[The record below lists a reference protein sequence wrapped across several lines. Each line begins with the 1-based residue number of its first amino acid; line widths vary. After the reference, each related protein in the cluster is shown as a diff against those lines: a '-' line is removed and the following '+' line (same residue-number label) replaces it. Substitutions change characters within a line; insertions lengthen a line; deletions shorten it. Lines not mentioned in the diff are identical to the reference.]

1 LALSAKELE
10 ELNREEIS
18 PEALAELNDEAPTS
32 DVGPFASGYKLP
44 PPKIGVDPAFRDDV
58 ATQMSRSALEAQRLG
73 DGGREGQR
81 RGGGELARAV
91 SSRMVHNA
99 SAGYSD
105 EAAGVPGGILGAIRA
120 TSANMGA
127 DPNAQF
133 DEFGIQVGGPAAM
146 AAAGGYQKDRDA
158 DRAEQADLAERHKTA
173 TALVDVGSAFA
184 PGGTARLAAQGL
196 GDSEATTAVGLGKDT
211 AKGLGAAAAT
221 KLLGW
226 GAGKAAGKV
235 GKAAADKA
243 APEVEEAPTLVQ
255 KAKAAMT
262 PETLRNVRAEQ
273 EIQGAVRVNG
283 RKLGE
288 VGVTRVNGAPLGA
301 VPTAPGGPVPVAPV
315 GVPVGPRV
323 PAPTTPKGPG
333 LGASLRDLAAASV
346 ADYAVAKV
354 AKELDL
360 PYGGPLITAVVAAKK
375 ASAKATAGGAVVDL
389 VAKAHEA
396 GLDTAAARLIAE
408 QLPKAAATAFLDRF
422 LTRDSK

>member
-1 LALSAKELE
+1 MALSAKELE
-10 ELNREEIS
+10 ELNGEEIS
-18 PEALAELNDEAPTS
+18 PAAFAELNDETPVA

-44 PPKIGVDPAFRDDV
+44 PKPIGLDPAFRDDV
-58 ATQMSRSALEAQRLG
+58 ATRMSRSGLER
-73 DGGREGQR
+73 QR
-81 RGGGELARAV
+81 RGDGELARAV
-91 SSRMVHNA
+91 SSRMLHNA
-99 SAGYSD
+99 SGGFSD
-105 EAAGVPGGILGAIRA
+105 EAAGVPGGIAGAIRA
-120 TSANMGA
+120 TSDRMRSDGPV

-133 DEFGIQVGGPAAM
+133 DEFGIQVGGAASA
-146 AAAGGYQKDRDA
+146 AAAGGYAKDRDA
-158 DRAEQADLAERHKTA
+158 DRAEQADLAERNKVA

-184 PGGTARLAAQGL
+184 PGATARLATQGL

-226 GAGKAAGKV
+226 GAGKAAGKI
-235 GKAAADKA
+235 GKAAAEKV
-243 APEVEEAPTLVQ
+243 APEAEEATTLAE

-273 EIQGAVRVNG
+273 AIQEGVRVNG

-288 VGVTRVNGAPLGA
+288 VGVTRVNGAPIGQ
-301 VPTAPGGPVPVAPV
+301 VPTVPGGPVPSGPV
-315 GVPVGPRV
+315 GVGAAAAA
-323 PAPTTPKGPG
+323 PAPAAKGPG
-333 LGASLRDLAAASV
+333 LGTSLRDLAAASV
-346 ADYAVAKV
+346 ADYAVAKM

-375 ASAKATAGGAVVDL
+375 ASAKASAGGALEEL

-396 GLDTAAARLIAE
+396 GLDTAAARVIAQ
-408 QLPKAAATAFLDRF
+408 QLPQAAATAFLDRF